1 LGKEQINAIMNP
13 FTNNNVISCQKEERN
28 GMKKLDVFKC
38 DLCGN
43 VVELLHVGGGDLV
56 CCGQPMKLL
65 EEKSA
70 DSATEK
76 HVPVVEGNKVK
87 VGSVPHPMTNEHYIE
102 FIEIMDGE
110 RICRKFLNP
119 GEAAEAVFDSF
130 TPTKSREY
138 CNIHGLWK
146 VDL

>member
-1 LGKEQINAIMNP
+1 MQ
-13 FTNNNVISCQKEERN
+13 
-28 GMKKLDVFKC
+28 KLDVFKC
-38 DLCGN
+38 ELCGN
-43 VVELLHVGGGDLV
+43 IVELLHVGGGDLV

-76 HVPVVEGNKVK
+76 HVPVVQGNSVK

-110 RICRKFLNP
+110 RVCRKFLKP
-119 GEAAEAVFDSF
+119 GDPAEAVFEAF
-130 TPTKSREY
+130 KPKKSREY

-146 VDL
+146 AEL

>member
-1 LGKEQINAIMNP
+1 
-13 FTNNNVISCQKEERN
+13 
-28 GMKKLDVFKC
+28 
-38 DLCGN
+38 
-43 VVELLHVGGGDLV
+43 
-56 CCGQPMKLL
+56 MKLL